1 MAKPE
6 RLIDRMR
13 ALRNRRAE
21 LENRISDEMSR
32 PAPDG
37 LRLQTL
43 KRLKLRARDQINLI
57 RQQLGGRVDPAS
69 PSAA

>member
-1 MAKPE
+1 MPKPT

-13 ALRNRRAE
+13 ALRTRRTE
-21 LENRISDEMSR
+21 LENRIHDEMAR

-43 KRLKLRARDQINLI
+43 KRMKLRAKDQIGMI
-57 RQQLGGRVDPAS
+57 RQQISHTDGPNF

>member
-1 MAKPE
+1 MPKPT

-13 ALRNRRAE
+13 ALRNRRTE
-21 LENRISDEMSR
+21 LDNRIQDEMAR
-32 PAPDG
+32 PVPDG

-43 KRLKLRARDQINLI
+43 KRLKLRAKDQIGMI
-57 RQQLGGRVDPAS
+57 RGQLSGRDGPNF